1 MKVLMCASEV
11 YPFAKTGGLA
21 DVAGALPAALGDEG
35 LEVKV
40 FMPWYKG
47 MKVGKKVN
55 DEWGVIPLQKNVEV
69 ICIRNDNYFFR
80 DGLYGTREG
89 DWPDNLDRFSFFSKK
104 VLEVAQRLKFKPDV
118 VHVHDWQAALIPAYL
133 KTVHKDGFFS
143 KTKSLLTIHN
153 LAYQGV
159 FPKEQFSRIGID
171 QRYFSTEYFE
181 FYDKVNILKAGI
193 VFADSVT
200 TVSPTY
206 SRQIQ
211 AKEFGCGLEG
221 VLQQKKDRIFGILNG
236 IDYNVWNPKADTFL
250 ASPYES
256 STLHNKKENKFSLQ
270 KELKLEQSNQVPLI
284 GMVTRLASQK
294 GVDILIEAIPSFIK
308 EYQLV
313 ILGAGDKKYE
323 DKILAL
329 GKTYAKNMVVQL
341 KFDERLAHRIYGGCD
356 FFLMPS
362 QFEPCGLSQLI
373 SCKYGTVPIV
383 HHTGGLADTVTDY
396 MEDPKKGNGFVM
408 YQYTAAELVRAVKRA
423 AFVFALPEWGA
434 LLKRIMKLNFSW
446 KSAAKDYIK
455 RYKEC

>member
-21 DVAGALPAALGDEG
+21 DVVGALPAVLGDEG

-47 MKVGKKVN
+47 MRVNKKVN
-55 DEWGVIPLQKNVEV
+55 DEWGVIPVQKNVEV

-89 DWPDNLDRFSFFSKK
+89 DWPDNLDRFSFFSRK
-104 VLEVAQRLKFKPDV
+104 VLDVAQRLKFKPDV
-118 VHVHDWQAALIPAYL
+118 VHAHDWQAALIPVYL
-133 KTVHKDGFFS
+133 KTIYKDGFYA
-143 KTKSLLTIHN
+143 KTKSILTIHN

-159 FPKEQFSRIGID
+159 FSKEQFGRIGID
-171 QRYFSTEYFE
+171 QQYFSTEYFE

-200 TVSPTY
+200 TVSPAY

-211 AKEFGCGLEG
+211 TKEYGCGLEG
-221 VLQQKKDRIFGILNG
+221 VLQQKKNRLRGILNG
-236 IDYNVWNPKADTFL
+236 IDYGVWNPKSDAFL
-250 ASPYES
+250 ASPYEP
-256 STLHNKKENKFSLQ
+256 STLHNKKENKFALQ
-270 KELKLEQSNQVPLI
+270 KELKLEQSNSVPLI
-284 GMVTRLASQK
+284 GIVTRLAQQK

-313 ILGAGDKKYE
+313 VLGAGDKKYE
-323 DKILAL
+323 DKMLAL
-329 GKTYAKNMVVQL
+329 GKANAKNMVVQL
-341 KFDERLAHRIYGGCD
+341 KFDERLAHRIYAGSD

-373 SCKYGTVPIV
+373 SFKYGTVPIV

-396 MEDPKKGNGFVM
+396 LEDPKKGNGFVM
-408 YQYTAAELVRAVKRA
+408 YQYSAPELVRAVKRA
-423 AFVFALPEWGA
+423 GFVFALPEWGA
-434 LLKRIMKLNFSW
+434 LVKRVMKLNFSW
-446 KSAAKDYIK
+446 KNAAKDY
-455 RYKEC
+455 RRLYNEC